1 MGLLESL
8 GEEGDGDLANAK
20 NSAEES
26 SEIATNVGGEGGGM
40 RGRVDGSRRNA
51 VNRVGAQRAA
61 Q

>member
-1 MGLLESL
+1 M
-8 GEEGDGDLANAK
+8 ANAG